1 MGSMER
7 PIRVVVADAH
17 PLVRVGLRL
26 FVETDQDMAVVGE
39 ADSGASAIAAVL
51 SYHPDVLLLDSQ
63 MPDHCGVELIRSVK
77 HAFSKVR
84 VLALTT
90 FPDVIYEQALL
101 NAGAEGCS
109 SKCADCGELLGAL
122 WSVAAIPN

>member
-1 MGSMER
+1 MER

-17 PLVRVGLRL
+17 PLVRAGLRI
-26 FVETDQDMAVVGE
+26 FVETDQDLAVVAE

-63 MPDHCGVELIRSVK
+63 MPDRCGVELIRSVK
-77 HAFSKVR
+77 SAFSKVR

-109 SKCADCGELLGAL
+109 SKCADCAELIRAL
-122 WSVAAIPN
+122 RAVARLPN